1 MLLKVEK
8 IVFAYDS
15 DTVLEDVTFEAGQG
29 EILGVIGPNGSGKTT
44 LLRCLN
50 KVLKPR
56 GGVILLN
63 DTDLVSV
70 RQKEIARL
78 MGVVPQ
84 NSINRFAF
92 TVLDTVMM
100 GRFPHLGRFD
110 KESAGD
116 FDIARESLRLCGV
129 EHLSSRLVTEL
140 SGGEFQKVIIARALA
155 QQPRVLL
162 LDEPTLHLDIHH
174 QLDLLELLKALAG
187 REKLIVIM
195 VSHDINLA
203 ARYSNRVLVLKE
215 GRIYKAGK
223 PQDVLTPAC
232 LRVVYKIDIEVITSK
247 TTGIFNIIPVSK
259 ADA

>member
-1 MLLKVEK
+1 MILKVEK
-8 IVFAYDS
+8 IDFAYDS
-15 DTVLEDVTFEAGQG
+15 DTVLEDVTFEAVQG
-29 EILGVIGPNGSGKTT
+29 EILGIIGPNGSGKTT

-56 GGVILLN
+56 GGVILL
-63 DTDLVSV
+63 DDKDLASA
-70 RQKEIARL
+70 RQKEIAKL

-84 NSINRFAF
+84 NSIHKFAF
-92 TVLDTVMM
+92 SVLDTVMM

-110 KESAGD
+110 KESTGD
-116 FDIARESLRLCGV
+116 FDIAQESLRLCGV
-129 EHLSSRLVTEL
+129 EHLSSKLVNEL

-174 QLDLLELLKALAG
+174 QLDLLELLKALAR

-203 ARYSNRVLVLKE
+203 VRYSSRVLVLKE

-223 PQDVLTPAC
+223 PQDVLTQAT
-232 LRVVYKIDIEVITSK
+232 LKEVYKIDIEIITSK
-247 TTGIFNIIPVSK
+247 TTGMFNIIPVAK
-259 ADA
+259 AGA